1 MIQIINKNR
10 TEDKERIVITG
21 IGVVSPIGI
30 GKEAFWQGLKEGRSG
45 IKPVTLFD
53 TSTTRSK
60 LAGEITDFK
69 PEEILGPKGL
79 RNLDRTTLLALCAA
93 KLALDDA
100 NFQVTEEN
108 TDDVGVVLGSTMG
121 SVWSISEFDK
131 EFIRGGLRAVN
142 PGLFPNTVIN
152 APASQI
158 SIWFKIKGFNS
169 TLSSGFTSSLD
180 ALEYA
185 RNFLLIGRAKAVL
198 VGGVEELCEQMFK
211 GCYKLGF
218 LAGSQIDQKEL
229 CAPFD
234 ARRNGAVV
242 GEGAAVFLMET
253 QEAAQKRG
261 SKIYGSI
268 GALGSA
274 FDRDCHYR
282 YSLKANGLKKAIGR
296 ALNISEKDPEDI
308 EYISSSANSTV
319 AGDYSEAK
327 AIKSLYSKEKGV
339 VVSAVR
345 SMIGES
351 FSAGG
356 AFQVASALFSINS
369 QCVSPTINYK
379 EEDERCLLDCVPNQS
394 RSLKVNN
401 VLVVN
406 SSPMGRN
413 SAVVLSGAG
422 CE

>member
-1 MIQIINKNR
+1 MNSDD
-10 TEDKERIVITG
+10 TRIVITG

-30 GKEAFWQGLKEGRSG
+30 GKEAFWHGLKEGRNG

-69 PEEILGPKGL
+69 PEEILGSKGL

-93 KLALDDA
+93 KLCLDDA
-100 NFQVTEEN
+100 KFQVTEEN
-108 TDDVGVVLGSTMG
+108 TDNVGVVLGSTMG
-121 SVWSISEFDK
+121 SVRSISEFDK

-152 APASQI
+152 SPASQI

-198 VGGVEELCEQMFK
+198 VGGAEELCEQMFK

-218 LAGSQIDQKEL
+218 LAGSKIDQEEL

-234 ARRNGAVV
+234 SRRNGAVV

-268 GALGSA
+268 GTLGSA

-282 YSLKANGLKKAIGR
+282 YSLRANGLKNAIGR
-296 ALNISEKDPEDI
+296 ALKISKKGPEDI

-319 AGDYSEAK
+319 DGDYSEAK
-327 AIKSLYSKEKGV
+327 AIKSFYSKESGV

-345 SMIGES
+345 SMIGEA

-356 AFQVASALFSINS
+356 AFQVASSLFSINS
-369 QCVSPTINYK
+369 QCVAPTINYREK
-379 EEDERCLLDCVPNQS
+379 DKRCLLDCVPNKS

-406 SSPMGRN
+406 SSPMGGN
-413 SAVVLSGAG
+413 SAVILSGEG
-422 CE
+422 YE